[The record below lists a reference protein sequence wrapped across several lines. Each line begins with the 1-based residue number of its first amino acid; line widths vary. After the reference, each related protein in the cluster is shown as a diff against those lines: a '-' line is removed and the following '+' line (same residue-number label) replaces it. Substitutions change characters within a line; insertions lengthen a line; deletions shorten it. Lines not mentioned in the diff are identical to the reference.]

1 MGEVKKAVMHALQNG
16 YKHIDCAA
24 IYGNE
29 EEIGEAFDEI
39 FNNFDKYGI
48 KREDIFVTTKLWNT
62 NHGGLDRVELGL
74 ETSLKH
80 LKLDYIDLYL
90 MHWPVGFNLKEM
102 PKEGLRVKD
111 EATGKLVWHPDLKFF
126 EEYIET
132 WESLVALKKKHP
144 GKVKSIGVSNFTVHK
159 LKTIIEKSGVTP
171 AVNQVEC
178 HPYLRQPELKQFCQ
192 EKNILI
198 TAYSPLGAPGRPG
211 YEHSDLPILLKDK
224 TIGDISEKLQC
235 TPANVLIRWGIAEKC
250 VVIAKSIKTERID
263 SNLKSL
269 EINLSTEDVEAINK
283 LDCNTRFVGGFLGDK
298 QFKDE

>member
-1 MGEVKKAVMHALQNG
+1 MGGEVKNAVMHALQNG

-80 LKLDYIDLYL
+80 LKLGKKRKEKKRKKRKVILILFFFFYLDYIDLYL

-132 WESLVALKKKHP
+132 WESLVALKKKTSR
-144 GKVKSIGVSNFTVHK
+144 KS
-159 LKTIIEKSGVTP
+159 
-171 AVNQVEC
+171 
-178 HPYLRQPELKQFCQ
+178 
-192 EKNILI
+192 
-198 TAYSPLGAPGRPG
+198 
-211 YEHSDLPILLKDK
+211 
-224 TIGDISEKLQC
+224 
-235 TPANVLIRWGIAEKC
+235 
-250 VVIAKSIKTERID
+250 
-263 SNLKSL
+263 
-269 EINLSTEDVEAINK
+269 EIHWS
-283 LDCNTRFVGGFLGDK
+283 
-298 QFKDE
+298 